1 MKEQIKSWH
10 YKAWEEDYFS
20 KYVFQYLAFIWY
32 VQKIKYQKD
41 KDRDAIQ
48 CLKQDSVIKNK
59 YLARLENHP
68 WIKQSWEK
76 VMDELRSSPLWI
88 LRWASTV
95 AEENKRWNCPHSDI
109 NQKTPQENGKDTGVI
124 DDFRDWENMI
134 EFWYS
139 IRNTLFHGGKNAN
152 DERDQLLVKHGY
164 KTLRPLVALFIEE
177 LN

>member
-32 VQKIKYQKD
+32 VQKIKYQKH

-48 CLKQDSVIKNK
+48 CLKQDSDIKNE

-76 VMDELRSSPLWI
+76 VMHELRSSPLWI

-95 AEENKRWNCPHSDI
+95 AEENKRWNCSHSDI
-109 NQKTPQENGKDTGVI
+109 NQKTLQENDKDTGVI
-124 DDFRDWENMI
+124 HDFWDWENMI

-152 DERDQLLVKHGY
+152 DKRDQLLVEHGY
-164 KTLRPLVALFIEE
+164 KTLRPLVALFIKE